1 MPRHVAST
9 LECDTT
15 CVQQQAAAAV
25 EICKYPNRRIKCSCN
40 LCLWGSESDIEI
52 VRLQSLTSAVM
63 FSSLRASL
71 SRLSLTT
78 SSALPKATTGTKL
91 PDIARWPEMTTALPA
106 LSSVMPI
113 REYRSR
119 PPSSTHVNGY
129 YMAPPSKHDVWYE
142 VFLILCLYMGYTLH
156 FACLS
161 GRRNTRCTITAG
173 SLTR

>member
-1 MPRHVAST
+1 M
-9 LECDTT
+9 
-15 CVQQQAAAAV
+15 
-25 EICKYPNRRIKCSCN
+25 
-40 LCLWGSESDIEI
+40 CLWGSESDIEI
-52 VRLQSLTSAVM
+52 VKLQSLTSAVM

-78 SSALPKATTGTKL
+78 SSALPKPTTGTKL

-142 VFLILCLYMGYTLH
+142 VFFKFYVFIWDILCILLVCQVEEIH
-156 FACLS
+156 AARLLPA
-161 GRRNTRCTITAG
+161 R
-173 SLTR
+173 